1 MTTEADIRVPLNR
14 DFSDNGEV
22 PPRIAALFF
31 TTGDRHGDYFGSR
44 SRISLAGSS
53 MREKAKRDF
62 PRSFSDAPT

>member
-31 TTGDRHGDYFGSR
+31 SHWRQARG
-44 SRISLAGSS
+44 LLW
-53 MREKAKRDF
+53 
-62 PRSFSDAPT
+62 